1 MPQSSTQIHSQ
12 IHEPVPISKSKMKLT
27 QGVAAGAEDQKYHA
41 KYRDLKKKVK
51 ELEAVRANNS
61 TLRLR
66 TLWLIFA
73 APQDNDRLHFKVLEA
88 RKKVTRMKLER
99 A

>member
-1 MPQSSTQIHSQ
+1 
-12 IHEPVPISKSKMKLT
+12 MKLT

-51 ELEAVRANNS
+51 ELETVRVDDFG
-61 TLRLR
+61 LRLR
-66 TLWLIFA
+66 SLWLIFA
-73 APQDNDRLHFKVLEA
+73 VLQDNDRLHFKVLEA

>member
-1 MPQSSTQIHSQ
+1 MPKPSTQTHSH

-51 ELEAVRANNS
+51 ELETVRVVGFR
-61 TLRLR
+61 LRLR
-66 TLWLIFA
+66 SLWLIFA
-73 APQDNDRLHFKVLEA
+73 ASQDNDRLHFKVLEA

>member
-1 MPQSSTQIHSQ
+1 
-12 IHEPVPISKSKMKLT
+12 MKLT

-51 ELEAVRANNS
+51 ELEAVRVDGCS
-61 TLRLR
+61 LRPR
-66 TLWLIFA
+66 SLWLIFA
-73 APQDNDRLHFKVLEA
+73 VPQDNDRLHFKVLEA

>member
-1 MPQSSTQIHSQ
+1 MSQPSTQTRSQ
-12 IHEPVPISKSKMKLT
+12 IHELVPTPKSKMKLT

-51 ELEAVRANNS
+51 ELEAVRVGDFS
-61 TLRLR
+61 LRLR
-66 TLWLIFA
+66 SLWLIFA
-73 APQDNDRLHFKVLEA
+73 PPQDNDRLHFKVLEA

>member
-1 MPQSSTQIHSQ
+1 
-12 IHEPVPISKSKMKLT
+12 MKLT

-51 ELEAVRANNS
+51 ELEAVRVDGFG
-61 TLRLR
+61 LRLR
-66 TLWLIFA
+66 SLWLTSA
-73 APQDNDRLHFKVLEA
+73 ALQDNDRLHFKVLEA